1 MKQSWSTV
9 IFTNK
14 SNTACYIFTEVKKN
28 TFDAKTRCAVSIVSN
43 LIPVAVVQFFNL
55 CRKLSGRKQH
65 LRERNIVLHSIAENY
80 TDDRDFLCHDYGQ
93 EMIVSPE
100 TKIVGLTENS
110 IKKNRH
116 IIWDFSIP
124 KKKKIKN
131 TGIIKDFCIGFIG
144 FYCK

>member
-1 MKQSWSTV
+1 MLYLYRSK
-9 IFTNK
+9 
-14 SNTACYIFTEVKKN
+14 KKN
-28 TFDAKTRCAVSIVSN
+28 TFDAKTRCVVPIVSN
-43 LIPVAVVQFFNL
+43 LIPVAVVQFLICVAN
-55 CRKLSGRKQH
+55 CQVANSTCVKGACS
-65 LRERNIVLHSIAENY
+65 
-80 TDDRDFLCHDYGQ
+80 DDRGFLCHDYGQ

>member
-1 MKQSWSTV
+1 M
-9 IFTNK
+9 
-14 SNTACYIFTEVKKN
+14 
-28 TFDAKTRCAVSIVSN
+28 
-43 LIPVAVVQFFNL
+43 

-110 IKKNRH
+110 IKKKIDTLSEIFLSR
-116 IIWDFSIP
+116 
-124 KKKKIKN
+124 KKKN
-131 TGIIKDFCIGFIG
+131 
-144 FYCK
+144 

>member
-14 SNTACYIFTEVKKN
+14 SNTACYIFTEVKKKKN
-28 TFDAKTRCAVSIVSN
+28 TFDAKNTLCCFHCFKLDPCSSRTI
-43 LIPVAVVQFFNL
+43 LNL

-80 TDDRDFLCHDYGQ
+80 TDDGGFLCDDYGQ

-116 IIWDFSIP
+116 IIWDFSIS
-124 KKKKIKN
+124 KKKKNK
-131 TGIIKDFCIGFIG
+131 K
-144 FYCK
+144 YRYH

>member
-1 MKQSWSTV
+1 MLYLYRSKKKHV
-9 IFTNK
+9 R
-14 SNTACYIFTEVKKN
+14 CKN
-28 TFDAKTRCAVSIVSN
+28 TLCCFHCFKLDPCSSRTI
-43 LIPVAVVQFFNL
+43 LNL

-80 TDDRDFLCHDYGQ
+80 TDDRDFLCDDYGQ

-124 KKKKIKN
+124 KKKKK
-131 TGIIKDFCIGFIG
+131 
-144 FYCK
+144 

>member
-1 MKQSWSTV
+1 MLYLYRSKKKKHV
-9 IFTNK
+9 R
-14 SNTACYIFTEVKKN
+14 CKN
-28 TFDAKTRCAVSIVSN
+28 TLCCFHCFKLDPCSSRTI
-43 LIPVAVVQFFNL
+43 LNL

-80 TDDRDFLCHDYGQ
+80 TDDGGFLCHDYGQ

-100 TKIVGLTENS
+100 TKIVVLTENS
-110 IKKNRH
+110 IKKNQTHYLR
-116 IIWDFSIP
+116 FFYLE
-124 KKKKIKN
+124 KKKKLKN